1 MQFGKRL
8 SDLLCQRNLSQK
20 ELAIR
25 ANTTEATVSRYLNLE
40 RTPQVEIVIS
50 IAKALNVTTD
60 YLLGV
65 TDNPTVCGDNSSE
78 ASELLRC
85 YSCST
90 NDEKR
95 IVWAVLG
102 KYASELPM
110 AAFGQSVSDK
120 ATDQKRQ
127 AVIKAYENT

>member
-1 MQFGKRL
+1 MRFGKRL
-8 SDLLCQRNLSQK
+8 SDLLYQRNLTQK
-20 ELAIR
+20 ELA
-25 ANTTEATVSRYLNLE
+25 AMSNTTEATISRYLNWD

-60 YLLGV
+60 YLLGI

-90 NDEKR
+90 DDEKR

-110 AAFGQSVSDK
+110 AAFGQSVSSK
-120 ATDQKRQ
+120 STDEKRQ
-127 AVIKAYENT
+127 TVIKAYEND

>member
-1 MQFGKRL
+1 MIFGKRL
-8 SDLLCQRNLSQK
+8 SDLLYQRNLSQK
-20 ELAIR
+20 ELA
-25 ANTTEATVSRYLNLE
+25 AMSNTTEATISRYLSRD

-60 YLLGV
+60 YLLGI
-65 TDNPTVCGDNSSE
+65 TDNPTVCGDDSSE
-78 ASELLRC
+78 ANELLRC

-110 AAFGQSVSDK
+110 AAFGQTTSDK
-120 ATDQKRQ
+120 AADENRQ
-127 AVIKAYENT
+127 AAIKAYENT

>member
-1 MQFGKRL
+1 MIFGKRL
-8 SDLLCQRNLSQK
+8 SDLLYQRNLSQK
-20 ELAIR
+20 ELA
-25 ANTTEATVSRYLNLE
+25 AMSNTTEATISRYLSRD
-40 RTPQVEIVIS
+40 RTPRVEIVIS

-60 YLLGV
+60 YLLGI
-65 TDNPTVCGDNSSE
+65 TDNPTVCGDDSSE
-78 ASELLRC
+78 ANELLRC

-110 AAFGQSVSDK
+110 AAFGQTTSDK
-120 ATDQKRQ
+120 AADENRQ
-127 AVIKAYENT
+127 AAIKAYENT

>member
-20 ELAIR
+20 DLAIR
-25 ANTTEATVSRYLNLE
+25 ANTTEATVSRYLHSE
-40 RTPQVEIVIS
+40 RTPQVDIVIS
-50 IAKALNVTTD
+50 IAKALSVTTD
-60 YLLGV
+60 YLLGI

-78 ASELLRC
+78 ANELLRC

-90 NDEKR
+90 DDEKR

-102 KYASELPM
+102 KYASDLPM
-110 AAFGQSVSDK
+110 AAFGQTSSDEH
-120 ATDQKRQ
+120 TDKKRQ
-127 AVIKAYENT
+127 AIIKAYENS

>member
-1 MQFGKRL
+1 MKFGKRL
-8 SDLLCQRNLSQK
+8 SDLLSQRNLSQK
-20 ELAIR
+20 DLATR
-25 ANTTEATVSRYLNLE
+25 ANTTEATVSRYLHLE
-40 RTPQVEIVIS
+40 RSPQVDIVIS

-60 YLLGV
+60 YLLGI

-90 NDEKR
+90 DDEKR

-102 KYASELPM
+102 KYASELPV
-110 AAFGQSVSDK
+110 AAFGQSSSDK
-120 ATDQKRQ
+120 LADEKRQ
-127 AVIKAYENT
+127 AVIQAFEKT

>member
-1 MQFGKRL
+1 MIFGKRL
-8 SDLLCQRNLSQK
+8 SDLLYQRNLSQK
-20 ELAIR
+20 ELA
-25 ANTTEATVSRYLNLE
+25 AMSNTTEATISRYLSCD

-60 YLLGV
+60 YLLGI
-65 TDNPTVCGDNSSE
+65 TDNPTVCGDDSSE
-78 ASELLRC
+78 ANELLRC

-110 AAFGQSVSDK
+110 AAFGQTTSDK
-120 ATDQKRQ
+120 AADENRQ
-127 AVIKAYENT
+127 AAIKAYENT